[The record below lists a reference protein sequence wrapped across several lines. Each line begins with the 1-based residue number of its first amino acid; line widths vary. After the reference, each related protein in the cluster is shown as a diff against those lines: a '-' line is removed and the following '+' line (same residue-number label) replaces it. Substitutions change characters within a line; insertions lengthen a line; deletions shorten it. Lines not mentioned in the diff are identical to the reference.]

1 MKFIKDS
8 FIVNDYVKLAI
19 VDKRITP
26 TMEKNLR
33 ARGIDLIKTIGCE
46 NSYDAIKFHPDISI
60 FKLNDENIVVSP
72 DVYDYY
78 NDKLKKYNFNVI
90 KGDLPIESK
99 YPNNIQYN
107 VCLFGKYAIHNFDY
121 TDKNILNYIKE
132 NNLTMINVNQG
143 YTKCSVCIVD
153 ENSIITS
160 DEGIYKEVIKHNID
174 CLLISK
180 GNIDLFNMN
189 YGFIGG
195 CSGLISHKELAFY
208 GNIKLHPDYNMI
220 YDFVKSKNKEIV
232 SLSDEKLLD
241 LGSLI
246 PIMY

>member
-1 MKFIKDS
+1 
-8 FIVNDYVKLAI
+8 
-19 VDKRITP
+19 
-26 TMEKNLR
+26 
-33 ARGIDLIKTIGCE
+33 
-46 NSYDAIKFHPDISI
+46 
-60 FKLNDENIVVSP
+60 
-72 DVYDYY
+72 
-78 NDKLKKYNFNVI
+78 
-90 KGDLPIESK
+90 KGNLPIESK

-121 TDKNILNYIKE
+121 TDKNILKYIKE

-208 GNIKLHPDYNMI
+208 GNIKLHPDYDKI
-220 YDFVKSKNKEIV
+220 YDFVKSKNKEII